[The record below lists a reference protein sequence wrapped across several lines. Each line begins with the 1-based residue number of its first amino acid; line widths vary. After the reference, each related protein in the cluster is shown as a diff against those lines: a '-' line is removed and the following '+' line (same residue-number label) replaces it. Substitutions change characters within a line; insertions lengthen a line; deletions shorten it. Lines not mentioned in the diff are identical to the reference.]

1 MRDKRI
7 LITGALG
14 HIGSGLIHNTVG
26 GQFKEVRLLDNFATQ
41 RYSSLFNL
49 PKGVSYDFREGDI
62 LTADLVSLL
71 TDIDVVIHLAAMTDA
86 AGTLERREELEE
98 INHKGTKRV
107 AEACIQTGS
116 CLVFPSTTSVYG
128 SQAEV
133 VDENCPL
140 EGLKPQSPYAEFKLI
155 SENMLTEFRQE
166 HALRFVILRFGT
178 IFGMS
183 PGMRFHTAVNKFCWE
198 AAMGQPISVWRTA
211 LDQKRPYLGLN
222 DAIQSIRLMIN
233 KDIFSGELFNVV
245 SSNNTVREIVELIT
259 ESVPDVTVKFVDSLI
274 MNQLS
279 YEVLGHKVCALGFK
293 PRDNL
298 STAIK
303 ETVSA
308 LNGASRN

>member
-1 MRDKRI
+1 
-7 LITGALG
+7 
-14 HIGSGLIHNTVG
+14 
-26 GQFKEVRLLDNFATQ
+26 
-41 RYSSLFNL
+41 
-49 PKGVSYDFREGDI
+49 
-62 LTADLVSLL
+62 
-71 TDIDVVIHLAAMTDA
+71 
-86 AGTLERREELEE
+86 
-98 INHKGTKRV
+98 
-107 AEACIQTGS
+107 
-116 CLVFPSTTSVYG
+116 VFPSTTSVYG

-140 EGLKPQSPYAEFKLI
+140 EELKPQSPYAEFKLI
-155 SENMLTEFRQE
+155 SENMLTELRQE
-166 HALRFVILRFGT
+166 RALRFVTLRFGT

-233 KDIFSGELFNVV
+233 QDIFSGELFNVV

-279 YEVLGHKVCALGFK
+279 YEVLAHKLGALGFK

-303 ETVSA
+303 EAVSA
-308 LNGASRN
+308 LNGASRK